1 MDRFERMECR
11 PAARPENVI
20 CGSCYRI
27 TVLTEGLIRLEYSAE
42 GCFEDRATQTVL
54 NRDFA
59 PAAFT
64 VKETEEEL
72 QIFTSRIHMIYDK
85 QEFSSHGLSLQVL
98 GNISNYHSIWHY
110 GEDFEDLGGTA
121 RTLDRVNGACA
132 LEKGLMAKYG
142 FSVLDDSHSLILTD
156 EGWVESRRKGIKDIY
171 FWGYGHDY
179 RQCLKDFYYL
189 CGKTPMLPRFALGNW
204 WSRYFEYTEESYR
217 ELMEQFDEEKIPFT
231 VGVIDMD
238 WHLVDVDPKYGS
250 GWTGYTWNREF
261 FPDPERFMKW
271 LHERGMK
278 VSLNLHPADGIR
290 AYEEIYAE
298 MAEAMGIDPAT
309 GEGVNF
315 DITNPDFLRKYFDIV
330 LHPFEE
336 EGVDFWWIDWQQ
348 GTNCRIEGLDPLW
361 MLNHYHYLDNGRD
374 GKRPMTFS
382 RYAGPGS
389 HRYPVGFSG
398 DTHITWDSLDFQPYF
413 TATASNIGYGW
424 WSHDIGGHMQGYRDE
439 TMTARWMQLGVFSP
453 INRIHSTKDI
463 FYSKEPW
470 FFPLEIRRSMGT
482 FLRLRHKLLP
492 YLYTMN
498 YRAYSQDLPIVE
510 PMYYAY
516 PEEPEAYE
524 VKNQYLFG
532 SELIAAPIT
541 RKNNPSLHVGKVK
554 VWLPEGTYIDF
565 FTGMIYKGGRMLSM
579 FRDIQSM
586 PVLAKAG
593 AIVPMTDEILGDAP
607 LSTPAS
613 LRILAF
619 AGADG
624 RFALYEDD
632 NDTQAYKEGVCAVTE
647 MEWSWQEKTFA
658 VRPVKGEAGLIPEKR
673 GFTLEIR
680 GCTEAAV
687 SVTKNGQPVSCTV
700 SYAPD
705 KGILTVSG
713 AEAGPEDA
721 LVFSFGGEMALA
733 SNDSTRRIF
742 DFLNQAEIP
751 YLTKQAI
758 YKTVRRYTDVGEILG
773 ALRAMDLEED
783 LFDCISEFLA

>member
-1 MDRFERMECR
+1 
-11 PAARPENVI
+11 
-20 CGSCYRI
+20 
-27 TVLTEGLIRLEYSAE
+27 
-42 GCFEDRATQTVL
+42 
-54 NRDFA
+54 
-59 PAAFT
+59 
-64 VKETEEEL
+64 
-72 QIFTSRIHMIYDK
+72 
-85 QEFSSHGLSLQVL
+85 
-98 GNISNYHSIWHY
+98 
-110 GEDFEDLGGTA
+110 
-121 RTLDRVNGACA
+121 
-132 LEKGLMAKYG
+132 
-142 FSVLDDSHSLILTD
+142 
-156 EGWVESRRKGIKDIY
+156 
-171 FWGYGHDY
+171 
-179 RQCLKDFYYL
+179 
-189 CGKTPMLPRFALGNW
+189 
-204 WSRYFEYTEESYR
+204 
-217 ELMEQFDEEKIPFT
+217 
-231 VGVIDMD
+231 
-238 WHLVDVDPKYGS
+238 
-250 GWTGYTWNREF
+250 
-261 FPDPERFMKW
+261 
-271 LHERGMK
+271 MK

-593 AIVPMTDEILGDAP
+593 AIVPMTDEIFGDAP
-607 LSTPAS
+607 LSNPDS

-632 NDTQAYKEGVCAVTE
+632 NDTEAYKEGVCAVTE

-673 GFTLEIR
+673 SFTLEIR